1 MNQSKYN
8 QKYDPKHNGSQPA
21 VTPVS
26 VPVSASAQTVLKSNS
41 EILGDKKA
49 LDTKPAQPVAAPQ
62 PEAKSQ
68 AAPAAVQAA
77 APSDTKSG
85 EAMVSEGGHT
95 ATANV
100 PHAVRE
106 PSALTGGLAPLP
118 AAITDG
124 EKAPAILA
132 KPIS

>member
-41 EILGDKKA
+41 EILGENKV
-49 LDTKPAQPVAAPQ
+49 LDTKPALPVAAPQ
-62 PEAKSQ
+62 HEVKH
-68 AAPAAVQAA
+68 QAA

-106 PSALTGGLAPLP
+106 PSALP
-118 AAITDG
+118 AAPAEDK
-124 EKAPAILA
+124 KAPAILA

>member
-8 QKYDPKHNGSQPA
+8 QKYDPKHNGSQPG

-26 VPVSASAQTVLKSNS
+26 APVSASAQTVLRSNS
-41 EILGDKKA
+41 EIQADKQA

-62 PEAKSQ
+62 PEARN
-68 AAPAAVQAA
+68 QAA

-106 PSALTGGLAPLP
+106 PSVSP
-118 AAITDG
+118 AAPAEG